1 MRLTWDKDS
10 DAYTA
15 VENEI
20 FKRYSCYG
28 SFIVQIREKH
38 MEEEK
43 WYEATELLLNEGY
56 DNEHPHYIW
65 ENDWWEGEQFVE
77 LVAVAPVFNVK
88 LADEWRI

>member
-20 FKRYSCYG
+20 FKRYGDGS
-28 SFIVQIREKH
+28 SFIVRIKEKH

-43 WYEATELLLNEGY
+43 WYEITELLLNEGSY
-56 DNEHPHYIW
+56 DHPHYIW
-65 ENDWWEGEQFVE
+65 ESDWWEGEQFVE
-77 LVAVAPVFNVK
+77 LVAVAPACRAT
-88 LADEWRI
+88 LTDEWRV